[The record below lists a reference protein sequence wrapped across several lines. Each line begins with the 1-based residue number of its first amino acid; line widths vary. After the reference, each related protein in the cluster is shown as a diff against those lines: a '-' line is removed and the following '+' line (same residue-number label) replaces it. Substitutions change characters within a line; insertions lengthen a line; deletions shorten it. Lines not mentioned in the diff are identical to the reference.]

1 MLNRLFILAWV
12 CSATQVSSL
21 VTKINTG
28 FGTQVRVNVHSKT
41 IQKTVKSIC
50 LLNFS
55 CIL

>member
-28 FGTQVRVNVHSKT
+28 FGTQIRVNVHSKT